1 MGVSSHRLLVLL
13 MPALLGVIEGTGN
26 RKDIYQLLLACTTY
40 DDLEHRITMCVK

>member
-26 RKDIYQLLLACTTY
+26 GKDIYQLLLACKTY